1 MSTDDV
7 LDHQLWAAGDGEY
20 PDRLDLSALAA
31 RLLCEQQAV
40 TARWASWAEEVVS
53 GWDEPSGTDA
63 TWGIQTLRASGKG
76 FPIVEDPAQPAAL
89 NAFRAGR

>member
-40 TARWASWAEEVVS
+40 TARWATWAEEVVS
-53 GWDEPSGTDA
+53 GWDGPSGTDA
-63 TWGIQTLRASGKG
+63 TVGDPDDSGRAARDSRSSKIRLS
-76 FPIVEDPAQPAAL
+76 PQP
-89 NAFRAGR
+89 